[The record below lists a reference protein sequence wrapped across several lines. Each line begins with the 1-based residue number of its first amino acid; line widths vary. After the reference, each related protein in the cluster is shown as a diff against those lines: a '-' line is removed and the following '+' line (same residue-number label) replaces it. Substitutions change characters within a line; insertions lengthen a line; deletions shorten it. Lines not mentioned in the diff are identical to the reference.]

1 MPEPLFGAL
10 LKAQEKLA
18 EERTMYRMDEMDL
31 WTQRRH
37 ELASE
42 SGRLA
47 RSPKVAAW
55 FRGVLFSRVLEAPV
69 NLHAESGGRA

>member
-1 MPEPLFGAL
+1 
-10 LKAQEKLA
+10 
-18 EERTMYRMDEMDL
+18 MYRMDEMDL

-37 ELASE
+37 ELARESE

-47 RSPKVAAW
+47 GSPKVAAW
-55 FRGVLFSRVLEAPV
+55 FRSALFGRVLEAPV

>member
-1 MPEPLFGAL
+1 MPETSSGAL
-10 LKAQEKLA
+10 LKAQERLA

-37 ELASE
+37 ELARESE
-42 SGRLA
+42 SLGRG
-47 RSPKVAAW
+47 PKVAAW
-55 FRGVLFSRVLEAPV
+55 FRGALFGRVLEAPV